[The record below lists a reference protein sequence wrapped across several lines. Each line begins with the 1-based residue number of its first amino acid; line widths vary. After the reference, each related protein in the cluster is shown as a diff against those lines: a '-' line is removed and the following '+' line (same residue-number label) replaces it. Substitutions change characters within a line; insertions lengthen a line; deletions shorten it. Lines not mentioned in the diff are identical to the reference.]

1 MLEAQRSGFIFHLVR
16 AKSERMW
23 KEGRKQKSK
32 DGGADEEDAARRIY
46 CSLLIFRSATTS
58 SARLFSVEN
67 MYECPA
73 APARI
78 FFASEEDGCEMSSI
92 SHENPFSKIRTEGLF
107 QAT

>member
-58 SARLFSVEN
+58 TVLAFFRLRICTNVQLPPQEFFLHLKKMSV
-67 MYECPA
+67 
-73 APARI
+73 
-78 FFASEEDGCEMSSI
+78 
-92 SHENPFSKIRTEGLF
+92 K
-107 QAT
+107 

>member
-32 DGGADEEDAARRIY
+32 DGGADEEEDTARRIY

-58 SARLFSVEN
+58 SARLFSVDN

-73 APARI
+73 APQG
-78 FFASEEDGCEMSSI
+78 FFLHLKKMAV
-92 SHENPFSKIRTEGLF
+92 K
-107 QAT
+107 